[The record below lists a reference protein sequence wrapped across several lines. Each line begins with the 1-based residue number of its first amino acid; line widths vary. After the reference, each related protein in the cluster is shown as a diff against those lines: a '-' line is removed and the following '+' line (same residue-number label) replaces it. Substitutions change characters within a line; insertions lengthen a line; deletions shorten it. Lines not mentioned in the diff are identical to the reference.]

1 MSVLLEDPFYRSAAT
16 AGAAAACI
24 LSLLPL
30 LGDGYQLLRG
40 RLSSRS
46 RSSSSNSSG
55 SKTGVAAARGVHTS
69 PKTLAFRLTL
79 VVPVYALTSLLAFL
93 YCSPL
98 NSLPAAAPAAA
109 AAAAVP
115 AASGALSSASAAAAG
130 AQELSPRAAV
140 AAAAAAAT
148 ALQQRS
154 GGWIGLWL
162 RGAREGYEVYALYA
176 FLELLI
182 ALLGGEQQAVNQLH
196 LKTMAGTH
204 KETRGSVAMY
214 ALILFYMAVQR
225 PLSPWRPLPKFLW
238 LKSIVFLCFW
248 QSLALR
254 WLAGLFLTGTGEEA
268 AAPAAAAAAAAAAA
282 RLQDWLICIEMVPC
296 AGDSAAASAA
306 AAAAAAATPG
316 VYAATSGAEERNHEG
331 EHSSSSNLHSS
342 GYSSMSSSRSNSSK
356 LKKPLQQL
364 PDVALYG
371 LKRAEAAVAAAAPF
385 ILPAVSPGSA
395 LWHCSSSSSSSG
407 KNSSSSSYG

>member
-109 AAAAVP
+109 AAAAAVP

-196 LKTMAGTH
+196 LKVCCCCCCCCCSCCWSCWCSCCCGCCC
-204 KETRGSVAMY
+204 
-214 ALILFYMAVQR
+214 
-225 PLSPWRPLPKFLW
+225 SPCSWWRCCCCSCCCRSGCCGGLL
-238 LKSIVFLCFW
+238 
-248 QSLALR
+248 
-254 WLAGLFLTGTGEEA
+254 LFL
-268 AAPAAAAAAAAAAA
+268 
-282 RLQDWLICIEMVPC
+282 
-296 AGDSAAASAA
+296 S
-306 AAAAAAATPG
+306 
-316 VYAATSGAEERNHEG
+316 
-331 EHSSSSNLHSS
+331 
-342 GYSSMSSSRSNSSK
+342 
-356 LKKPLQQL
+356 
-364 PDVALYG
+364 
-371 LKRAEAAVAAAAPF
+371 
-385 ILPAVSPGSA
+385 
-395 LWHCSSSSSSSG
+395 
-407 KNSSSSSYG
+407 